1 MEYALQP
8 HLYKNVPVH
17 LWPWLFWQ
25 LFAIAL
31 WVEQTGRDVML
42 AVARNGRVHIRHIS
56 EDPDTRSWSPRDLGP
71 LLPHQ
76 GQQLMRAMQTSGW
89 FTVFV
94 GPARRTPLQN
104 SQFSTIPG
112 PHPELV
118 EGDRHLPQPRPP

>member
-8 HLYKNVPVH
+8 HLYRNVPVY

-42 AVARNGRVHIRHIS
+42 AVDKNGRVHIRHIA
-56 EDPDTRSWSPRDLGP
+56 EDPNEPHAWSPRDLQA

-76 GQQLMRAMQTSGW
+76 GKQLMRAMQAPDW
-89 FTVFV
+89 LALNVFV
-94 GPARRTPLQN
+94 GRAPTTPN
-104 SQFSTIPG
+104 SKNPTVPG
-112 PHPELV
+112 HPWGLTR
-118 EGDRHLPQPRPP
+118 DLPQPRPP